1 MYYEK
6 SAYVH
11 HLWIFSD
18 VTMLLFLSSL
28 FSLRPG
34 CLRRLWL
41 KSCKTKLLQRCFCF
55 CSAVF
60 RCLSFGYS
68 KSNHPVYYCSPA
80 NLAKTLQKVNMKS
93 RWCTHHVVPVSQARV
108 NHFFFCESAKRG
120 KPLQKFRKTFVAVNM
135 KARSCTP
142 HVVPVTQA
150 QVIHFFFANPRSEG
164 NRCRNFVRHLLLVNM
179 KSRWCT
185 PHVVPVSQARVNHF
199 FFCES
204 AKRGKPLQK
213 FLRKFVAGEYESS
226 AVYPSRCSGVSG
238 SS

>member
-1 MYYEK
+1 
-6 SAYVH
+6 
-11 HLWIFSD
+11 
-18 VTMLLFLSSL
+18 MLLFLSSL

-34 CLRRLWL
+34 CLRGLWL

-80 NLAKTLQKVNMKS
+80 TLAKTLQK
-93 RWCTHHVVPVSQARV
+93 
-108 NHFFFCESAKRG
+108 
-120 KPLQKFRKTFVAVNM
+120 
-135 KARSCTP
+135 
-142 HVVPVTQA
+142 
-150 QVIHFFFANPRSEG
+150 
-164 NRCRNFVRHLLLVNM
+164 VNM

-213 FLRKFVAGEYESS
+213 FRKTFVAGEYESSVVYPSRCSGHSGLSYSFFSAKRGKPLQKFLRKFVAGEYESS
-226 AVYPSRCSGVSG
+226 AVYPSRWSGHSG